1 MRFLSLSLVLVAA
14 MLTVTACNSK
24 SSDNS
29 DQSSSASATSA
40 SDTTNAAA
48 TSASDTSGASSPAAA
63 GSPGTSDNS
72 AAAGS
77 EPPSYPG
84 AQTQASGSSSNMGQT
99 AAGKVL
105 TTDDSFDKV
114 YQWYQQNMPAGSEKS
129 HVTSPIQSAVFT
141 IGDPGK
147 GQTSV
152 TLTTSGAKTMITI
165 AHVKM

>member
-1 MRFLSLSLVLVAA
+1 MRFLSLSLVFVAA

-24 SSDNS
+24 SSNSS

-48 TSASDTSGASSPAAA
+48 TSPSDMSGASS
-63 GSPGTSDNS
+63 S

-84 AQTQASGSSSNMGQT
+84 AETQASGSSSNMGQS

-152 TLTTSGAKTMITI
+152 TLSTSGSKTMITI

>member
-1 MRFLSLSLVLVAA
+1 MRFLSLSLVFIAG
-14 MLTVTACNSK
+14 MLTITACNSK
-24 SSDNS
+24 SSSNS
-29 DQSSSASATSA
+29 DQSSASATSA

-48 TSASDTSGASSPAAA
+48 TSPSDTSGSSATAS
-63 GSPGTSDNS
+63 SPGTSDNS

-84 AQTQASGSSSNMGQT
+84 AETQASGSSSNMGQS

-129 HVTSPIQSAVFT
+129 HVTAPMQSAVFMV
-141 IGDPGK
+141 GDPGK

-152 TLTTSGAKTMITI
+152 TLTTSSGKTMITI

>member
-1 MRFLSLSLVLVAA
+1 MRFLRLSLVFVAA
-14 MLTVTACNSK
+14 ALTVTACNSK
-24 SSDNS
+24 SASSS
-29 DQSSSASATSA
+29 DQSNASATSA
-40 SDTTNAAA
+40 ADTTNAAA
-48 TSASDTSGASSPAAA
+48 TSAPDNSGMSSPAAA
-63 GSPGTSDNS
+63 ASPGSADNS
-72 AAAGS
+72 GAAAS

-84 AQTQASGSSSNMGQT
+84 AMTQAAGSSSNMGQT

-105 TTDDSFDKV
+105 MSDDSFDKV

-129 HVTSPIQSAVFT
+129 HVTAPIQSAVFM

-152 TLTTSGAKTMITI
+152 TITTSGTKTMITI

>member
-1 MRFLSLSLVLVAA
+1 VQQQIRKQLRSIERLSHECRRHDQRRRDLRSRQLRDELAGRGGIA
-14 MLTVTACNSK
+14 GSA
-24 SSDNS
+24 DNS
-29 DQSSSASATSA
+29 G
-40 SDTTNAAA
+40 AAA
-48 TSASDTSGASSPAAA
+48 
-63 GSPGTSDNS
+63 
-72 AAAGS
+72 S

-84 AQTQASGSSSNMGQT
+84 AMTQAAGSSSNMGQT

-105 TTDDSFDKV
+105 MSDDSFDKV

-129 HVTSPIQSAVFT
+129 HVTAPIQSAVFM

-152 TLTTSGAKTMITI
+152 TITTSGTKTMIAI